1 MSKAGGEQ
9 AGAGA
14 KNVAADVVPPQT
26 RGVASTRAGDRSVE
40 GRVFRLH
47 LKPETPGERG
57 LPKRAVPAVRLKH
70 SGLEGDFNRY
80 RHEEKHDDEA
90 MAVLIMPREAIEQ
103 LNREGWPVK
112 PGDLAENITTEG
124 IAYGDF
130 EIGQRFEVGRARVA
144 ITKPCTPCTFLYL
157 LPYVGEAR
165 GPEFL
170 RTMVDR
176 RGWYARVEEEG
187 DVRVGDAIRLSR

>member
-1 MSKAGGEQ
+1 M
-9 AGAGA
+9 
-14 KNVAADVVPPQT
+14 
-26 RGVASTRAGDRSVE
+26 ASPVSVGYRPVQ
-40 GRVFRLH
+40 GRVYRLH
-47 LKPETPGERG
+47 VKPETPGERG
-57 LPKRAVPAVRLKH
+57 LPKLPVPAVRLKH

-90 MAVLIMPREAIEQ
+90 MAVLIVPREMIEQ
-103 LNREGWPVK
+103 LNREGWPVL
-112 PGDLAENITTEG
+112 PGDLAENVTSEG

-130 EIGQRFEVGRARVA
+130 EIGTKFEIGRARVE

-170 RTMVDR
+170 KAMVDR
-176 RGWYARVEEEG
+176 RGWYARVETEG
-187 DVRVGDAIRLSR
+187 DVRTGDVIRAIR